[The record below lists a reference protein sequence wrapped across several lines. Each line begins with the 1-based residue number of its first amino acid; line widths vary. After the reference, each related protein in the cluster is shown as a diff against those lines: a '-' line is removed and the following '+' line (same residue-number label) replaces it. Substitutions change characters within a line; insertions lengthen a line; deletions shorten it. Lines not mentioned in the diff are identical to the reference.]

1 MIAVHSCF
9 GYDRTMKEGPN
20 IAAVGALLGDPG
32 RANMLVGLMDGRALT
47 ATELAQAANITAQT
61 ASGHLARLEAGGLIR
76 RHKQGRHN
84 YFALASPEVA
94 AVIEGLMGLAARAGH
109 MRTRTGPRDGAMR
122 KARVCYDHLAGET
135 GVALFDSLR
144 GRGLIALDDDEVE
157 LTEAGEDFFS
167 GIGCEIP
174 APNGRRPLCRACLD
188 WSARRYHLGGR
199 LGAALLSHMQERGWA
214 RRETNS
220 RVITFTPMGEREF
233 RRLFPVQDV

>member
-1 MIAVHSCF
+1 
-9 GYDRTMKEGPN
+9 MKEGPN

-157 LTEAGEDFFS
+157 LTEAGEDFFLD
-167 GIGCEIP
+167 IGCEIP
-174 APNGRRPLCRACLD
+174 ASNGRRPLCRACLD

-199 LGAALLSHMQERGWA
+199 LGAVLLSHMQERDWA